1 MATYSLSGQTQKLP
15 TCVYVYIYICIEI
28 HVYIYICIEI
38 HIIYIHRDTYRD
50 TYGVISL
57 YRVVGVISP
66 SLGVSILFNEKPI
79 GSLSDIPVLLTKS
92 T

>member
-1 MATYSLSGQTQKLP
+1 M
-15 TCVYVYIYICIEI
+15 YIYM
-28 HVYIYICIEI
+28 YRY
-38 HIIYIHRDTYRD
+38 IYIHRDTYRD

-79 GSLSDIPVLLTKS
+79 GSLSDIPRSVD
-92 T
+92 

>member
-1 MATYSLSGQTQKLP
+1 MATYSLSGQTQTLP
-15 TCVYVYIYICIEI
+15 TCVYVYIYMYRNTC
-28 HVYIYICIEI
+28 IYICIEI
-38 HIIYIHRDTYRD
+38 YIYIHRDTYRD

-79 GSLSDIPVLLTKS
+79 GSLSDIPRSVD
-92 T
+92 